1 MDTTITRLVAFLL
14 IGMILAAA
22 SPPADAADPVTPY
35 RPGRGKAV
43 GRLDIVQGTVTIQH
57 HGETVKYLAEAG
69 LPIYA
74 RDTLRTR
81 KRSRLRLDLNDGSIL
96 TLAADTELTVT
107 RSLFDPEQEQR
118 SSFMDMTVGK
128 ARFWV
133 RKLAGWDEPE
143 FSVKTQTAI
152 IGVRGSD
159 FIVRAGETTTEVTA
173 LDETRLTIVSLAA
186 MEAAPV
192 LLTEFEQ
199 TVVALGELPSE
210 VIRISPEEA
219 EQLILEMSRDAE
231 AEPEM
236 DVPEVGESDQT
247 AASEAD
253 DAPAAA
259 PLDEGETDEPK
270 DTTTMPDADDL
281 ADEADDA
288 PVGDDF
294 ADEPMASDAAVSE
307 TDWSADEMAGDDFG
321 VMDDEEI
328 PEPEELDIGIES
340 DLAGMDET
348 FVEDDMD
355 QLEEEIEAE
364 VDDIMEEAADERMP
378 ELPGPPH

>member
-1 MDTTITRLVAFLL
+1 MDTTTRSAMFVL
-14 IGMILAAA
+14 IGLILVTGIWPAAA
-22 SPPADAADPVTPY
+22 AEPVTPY

-57 HGETVKYLAEAG
+57 HGETVRYLAEAG

-81 KRSRLRLDLNDGSIL
+81 PKSRVRFELNDGSVL

-107 RSLFDPEQEQR
+107 RSVFDPGQEHR

-152 IGVRGSD
+152 VGVRGSD
-159 FIVRAGETTTEVTA
+159 FIVRASKTTTEVTA

-199 TVVALGELPSE
+199 TVVELGELPSE

-231 AEPEM
+231 PEM

-247 AASEAD
+247 AASEAN

-270 DTTTMPDADDL
+270 DTTTMTDADDL
-281 ADEADDA
+281 TDEADDE
-288 PVGDDF
+288 PVEADF
-294 ADEPMASDAAVSE
+294 VDEPMESDDAVSE

-348 FVEDDMD
+348 FVEDDLD
-355 QLEEEIEAE
+355 QLEEEIESE
-364 VDDIMEEAADERMP
+364 VDDIMEEAADEMMP